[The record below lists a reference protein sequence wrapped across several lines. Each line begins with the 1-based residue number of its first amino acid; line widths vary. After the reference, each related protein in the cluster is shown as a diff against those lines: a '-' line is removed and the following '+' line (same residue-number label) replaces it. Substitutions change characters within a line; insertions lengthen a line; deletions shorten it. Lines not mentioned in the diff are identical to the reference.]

1 MGSGSSSAIPGGAQ
15 RRVVA
20 IVVTY
25 LPSRAALEQLLQ
37 AVQPQTE
44 GIVIVDNTPAG
55 GADLPAS
62 PSADVAVIRNGRN
75 VGLAAAQNQ
84 GIRWAV
90 ARGFTH
96 VFMLDQDSVPDRDCV
111 ARLYEAA
118 LGLAGKGIAVGTVGP
133 CVLDNRTGRAYSF
146 KRFTFTGIK
155 HQHCAAESDLVPTD
169 FVIAS
174 GSLTSMEALQ
184 AIGAMDDGLFI
195 DRIDID
201 WCLRAAAMGYGV
213 YGVCA
218 ARLRHE
224 PGERSKRVWIGR
236 WTEAAVHSPERTYYM
251 IRNSILLY
259 RKAYAPLRWILNDV
273 LWLSAVV
280 MVSCAIAPKRLRRL
294 RLAAKGIWDGVRRV
308 QGPLSDRNFDARQ
321 P

>member
-1 MGSGSSSAIPGGAQ
+1 LSSPIPRGAE

-20 IVVTY
+20 IVVTH

-37 AVQPQTE
+37 AVKPQTE
-44 GIVIVDNTPAG
+44 GILIVDNTPVG

-62 PSADVAVIRNGRN
+62 LSGDVAVIRNGRN

-118 LGLAGKGIAVGTVGP
+118 RGLAEKGVAVGAVGP
-133 CVLDNRTGRAYSF
+133 RVLDNRTGRAYSF
-146 KRFTFTGIK
+146 KRFTFTGTK
-155 HQHCAAESDLVPTD
+155 HSYCRAEADVIATD

-174 GSLTSMEALQ
+174 GSLIAMEALE
-184 AIGAMDDGLFI
+184 AIGPMDEGLFI

-201 WCLRAAAMGYGV
+201 WCLRAAALGYGV
-213 YGVCA
+213 YGVCG
-218 ARLRHE
+218 ARLQHE
-224 PGERSKRVWIGR
+224 PGERSRRIWLGR
-236 WTEAAVHSPERTYYM
+236 WTEAALHSPERTYYM
-251 IRNSILLY
+251 IRNSVVLY
-259 RKAYAPLRWILNDV
+259 RKAYAPLRWIVNDV
-273 LWLSAVV
+273 VWLVGVV
-280 MVSCAIAPKRLRRL
+280 VVSCAVAPARMRRL
-294 RLAAKGIWDGVRRV
+294 ALVFKGIADGLRRV
-308 QGPLSDRNFDARQ
+308 QGPLDEKKFKTAG
-321 P
+321 